1 MPLNIVVI
9 GGVATGP
16 KAAAR
21 ARRLLPDAQIT
32 IIEQD
37 SWFSYGSCGLPLY
50 LGGLVPELAGLTKT
64 SAGIIRDADYFLQE
78 KDVVIRERTKAVA
91 IDREKKEV
99 LLETVDGVKDRI
111 AYDYL
116 VLATGSRPVKLSVP
130 GNDLAN
136 IYNMHH
142 PEDAA
147 KLQRKM
153 RQKIQDIVIV
163 GGGLIGLEL
172 VDALH
177 GRKRNITVVEKEKQ
191 LLPGLLDPEMASL
204 VKCHLERHKVKVI
217 CGQSVTG
224 FSGHEQLEQVITEEY
239 TLPAEAALVAVGVLP
254 VVDLAKDA
262 GLYLG
267 PTGAIAVDS
276 QLRTS
281 DASIFAGG
289 DCIENTHIITGKP
302 AYVPLAS
309 TANKHGRVIG
319 SNLAGIREKFSGV
332 LGTTVLKVL
341 DLNIGRT
348 GLTEKEARK
357 EGCEVVTALMSGH
370 DTAHYY
376 PFSADAIIKLVV
388 HKEDG
393 TLLGAQVL
401 GTGEVIKRLDVL
413 AAAITFRANVEQISG
428 LDLGY
433 APVFASPLDTAIQ
446 AANVLRNKLNGLA
459 AGMSPGEFAD
469 KLLSIGDFMVLDVRQ
484 EEETTDTP
492 VDDKRVK
499 TIPLGQLRARINELP
514 ADREIL
520 TLCQLGT
527 RSYEAAII
535 LQAHG
540 FNKVKFVEGG
550 LLAVNYG
557 G

>member
-1 MPLNIVVI
+1 MSLKIVVI

-64 SAGIIRDADYFLQE
+64 SAGIVRDANYFLQE
-78 KDVVIRERTKAVA
+78 KDVVIRGRTKAVS

-99 LLETVDGVKDRI
+99 LLEVVDGGKDI
-111 AYDYL
+111 VAYDYL
-116 VLATGSRPVKLSVP
+116 VLATGSRPVKLLVP
-130 GNDLAN
+130 GNDLPG

-147 KLQRKM
+147 KLQKQM
-153 RQKIQDIVIV
+153 RQKIEDIVIV

-191 LLPGLLDPEMASL
+191 LLSGLFDPEMASL
-204 VKCHLERHKVKVI
+204 VKRHLERHKVKVI
-217 CGQSVTG
+217 CGQSLTG
-224 FSGHEQLEQVITEEY
+224 FSGHEKLEQVLTEKC
-239 TLPAEAALVAVGVLP
+239 TLPAEAAVVAVGVRP
-254 VVDLAKDA
+254 MVDLAEDA

-281 DASIFAGG
+281 DTSIFAGG
-289 DCIENTHIITGKP
+289 DCIENTHIVTGKP
-302 AYVPLAS
+302 TYVPLAS

-319 SNLAGIREKFSGV
+319 SNIAGMGETFPGV
-332 LGTTVLKVL
+332 LGTTVLKAL
-341 DLNIGRT
+341 DLNIGRA
-348 GLTEKEARK
+348 GLTETEALK
-357 EGCEVVTALMSGH
+357 EGYEVVTALISGH

-376 PFSADAIIKLVV
+376 PLSADAIIKLVV
-388 HKEDG
+388 NKEEG
-393 TLLGAQVL
+393 TLIGAQVL

-413 AAAITFRANVEQISG
+413 AAAITFKANVEQISG

-433 APVFASPLDTAIQ
+433 APAFASPIDTAIH
-446 AANVLRNKLNGLA
+446 AANVLSNKLNGLA
-459 AGMSPGEFAD
+459 VGMSPGEFAD
-469 KLLSIGDFMVLDVRQ
+469 KLLSFGDYMVLDVRQ

-492 VDDKRVK
+492 VDDQRVK
-499 TIPLGQLRARINELP
+499 TIPLGQLRTRIDELP

-527 RSYEAAII
+527 RSYEAAVI